1 MRIFTPQNEYV
12 MRKLLYLVIGLLFV
26 FALPSGAQP
35 ECVFTHYSSEEGLS
49 QNTVMSILQDRK
61 GNMWFATWDGINK
74 FDGYDFRTY
83 KAKFDNRINLTNN
96 RVDYMYEDRYGFL
109 WLLTY
114 DNQAWRFNPRTEV
127 FERVPA
133 MKEEGSRFVVTSIK
147 VLPCGSVWL
156 LSEGEGAIRIKTD
169 PESFRLSSEMYSAD
183 NGLFPA
189 ARVYDVYEDASG
201 NEWMLTDN
209 GIGIIG
215 IGNGCLFLINVN
227 LSRIRMIQP
236 EKDIHQGAFAGSV
249 LPQETV
255 DLLVLYGKVNAVVG
269 PYRPKTFYN
278 ANHFDCVHTCLL
290 SLSSVQMVPLSP
302 LRLLSVS
309 VPPAVPACRP

>member
-189 ARVYDVYEDASG
+189 ARVYDVYEDTSG
-201 NEWMLTDN
+201 MS
-209 GIGIIG
+209 
-215 IGNGCLFLINVN
+215 GC
-227 LSRIRMIQP
+227 
-236 EKDIHQGAFAGSV
+236 
-249 LPQETV
+249 
-255 DLLVLYGKVNAVVG
+255 
-269 PYRPKTFYN
+269 
-278 ANHFDCVHTCLL
+278 
-290 SLSSVQMVPLSP
+290 
-302 LRLLSVS
+302 
-309 VPPAVPACRP
+309 

>member
-127 FERVPA
+127 FEHVPA

-156 LSEGEGAIRIKTD
+156 LSEEEGAIRLKTD
-169 PESFRLSSEMYSAD
+169 PESFRLSPEMYSAD

-209 GIGIIG
+209 GLGM
-215 IGNGCLFLINVN
+215 L
-227 LSRIRMIQP
+227 
-236 EKDIHQGAFAGSV
+236 AAGSGALTSFFV
-249 LPQETV
+249 EKTLKKEKGGQIFYTAQECGNEIFFGSDSGRVWRYQKKNGRFLLLQLPCASHIV
-255 DLLVLYGKVNAVVG
+255 AVGKI
-269 PYRPKTFYN
+269 
-278 ANHFDCVHTCLL
+278 DDII
-290 SLSSVQMVPLSP
+290 
-302 LRLLSVS
+302 
-309 VPPAVPACRP
+309 

>member
-61 GNMWFATWDGINK
+61 EICGLPLGMASINST
-74 FDGYDFRTY
+74 GMISRTY

-189 ARVYDVYEDASG
+189 ARVYDVYEDTSG

-209 GIGIIG
+209 GLGM
-215 IGNGCLFLINVN
+215 L
-227 LSRIRMIQP
+227 
-236 EKDIHQGAFAGSV
+236 AAGSM
-249 LPQETV
+249 
-255 DLLVLYGKVNAVVG
+255 
-269 PYRPKTFYN
+269 
-278 ANHFDCVHTCLL
+278 CLT
-290 SLSSVQMVPLSP
+290 SFS
-302 LRLLSVS
+302 
-309 VPPAVPACRP
+309 

>member
-1 MRIFTPQNEYV
+1 MTNIRYFRRNAYLYPTERICYEKTSISGHRLIV
-12 MRKLLYLVIGLLFV
+12 CICVTVRSTAGVCLYPLFV
-26 FALPSGAQP
+26 RR
-35 ECVFTHYSSEEGLS
+35 GLS

-74 FDGYDFRTY
+74 FDGYDFKTY

-127 FERVPA
+127 FEHVPA

-156 LSEGEGAIRIKTD
+156 LSEEEGAIRLKTD
-169 PESFRLSSEMYSAD
+169 PESFRLSPEMYSAD

-209 GIGIIG
+209 GLGM
-215 IGNGCLFLINVN
+215 L
-227 LSRIRMIQP
+227 
-236 EKDIHQGAFAGSV
+236 AAGSGALTSFFV
-249 LPQETV
+249 EKTLKKEKGGQIF
-255 DLLVLYGKVNAVVG
+255 LY
-269 PYRPKTFYN
+269 
-278 ANHFDCVHTCLL
+278 
-290 SLSSVQMVPLSP
+290 SP
-302 LRLLSVS
+302 GMWK
-309 VPPAVPACRP
+309 

>member
-49 QNTVMSILQDRK
+49 QNTVMNILQDRK

-83 KAKFDNRINLTNN
+83 KAKFDNRINLMNILQDHKDNLWFATWDGINRFDGYNFKTYKARQGNYISLTNN
-96 RVDYMYEDRYGFL
+96 RADRMYEDRYGFL

-127 FERVPA
+127 FEHVPA

-156 LSEGEGAIRIKTD
+156 LSE
-169 PESFRLSSEMYSAD
+169 
-183 NGLFPA
+183 
-189 ARVYDVYEDASG
+189 
-201 NEWMLTDN
+201 
-209 GIGIIG
+209 
-215 IGNGCLFLINVN
+215 
-227 LSRIRMIQP
+227 
-236 EKDIHQGAFAGSV
+236 
-249 LPQETV
+249 
-255 DLLVLYGKVNAVVG
+255 
-269 PYRPKTFYN
+269 
-278 ANHFDCVHTCLL
+278 
-290 SLSSVQMVPLSP
+290 
-302 LRLLSVS
+302 
-309 VPPAVPACRP
+309 

>member
-26 FALPSGAQP
+26 FAIPSGAQP

-201 NEWMLTDN
+201 NKITAMDGENISFRYRDYRNSPDRRNPIEKELT
-209 GIGIIG
+209 
-215 IGNGCLFLINVN
+215 LHYREFFP
-227 LSRIRMIQP
+227 R
-236 EKDIHQGAFAGSV
+236 
-249 LPQETV
+249 
-255 DLLVLYGKVNAVVG
+255 LLQHG
-269 PYRPKTFYN
+269 
-278 ANHFDCVHTCLL
+278 
-290 SLSSVQMVPLSP
+290 P
-302 LRLLSVS
+302 LRYFRIVRYYGFYSNKGNLPEEYFGRDESEIEEDELQ
-309 VPPAVPACRP
+309 PAESGYEKHYFSERCGRTRV

>member
-49 QNTVMSILQDRK
+49 QNTVMNILQDRK
-61 GNMWFATWDGINK
+61 GNMRFATWDGINK

-127 FERVPA
+127 FEHVPA
-133 MKEEGSRFVVTSIK
+133 MRRREPVCGNFNQGIALRFGLVAFGGRRGYPPQDRS
-147 VLPCGSVWL
+147 
-156 LSEGEGAIRIKTD
+156 GEFS
-169 PESFRLSSEMYSAD
+169 PF
-183 NGLFPA
+183 
-189 ARVYDVYEDASG
+189 ARDVFS
-201 NEWMLTDN
+201 
-209 GIGIIG
+209 
-215 IGNGCLFLINVN
+215 
-227 LSRIRMIQP
+227 
-236 EKDIHQGAFAGSV
+236 
-249 LPQETV
+249 
-255 DLLVLYGKVNAVVG
+255 
-269 PYRPKTFYN
+269 
-278 ANHFDCVHTCLL
+278 
-290 SLSSVQMVPLSP
+290 
-302 LRLLSVS
+302 
-309 VPPAVPACRP
+309 

>member
-49 QNTVMSILQDRK
+49 QNTVMNILQDRK

-127 FERVPA
+127 FEHVPA
-133 MKEEGSRFVVTSIK
+133 MKEEGITKEDIGRDGFLERAFGGRRGYPPQDRS
-147 VLPCGSVWL
+147 
-156 LSEGEGAIRIKTD
+156 GEFS
-169 PESFRLSSEMYSAD
+169 PF
-183 NGLFPA
+183 
-189 ARVYDVYEDASG
+189 ARDVFS
-201 NEWMLTDN
+201 
-209 GIGIIG
+209 
-215 IGNGCLFLINVN
+215 
-227 LSRIRMIQP
+227 
-236 EKDIHQGAFAGSV
+236 
-249 LPQETV
+249 
-255 DLLVLYGKVNAVVG
+255 
-269 PYRPKTFYN
+269 
-278 ANHFDCVHTCLL
+278 
-290 SLSSVQMVPLSP
+290 
-302 LRLLSVS
+302 
-309 VPPAVPACRP
+309 

>member
-49 QNTVMSILQDRK
+49 QNTVMNILQDRK

-127 FERVPA
+127 FEHVPA

-156 LSEGEGAIRIKTD
+156 LSRKKGLSASRPIRRVFAFRQRCIQLITVCSRPHAYMMFMRML
-169 PESFRLSSEMYSAD
+169 PEM
-183 NGLFPA
+183 
-189 ARVYDVYEDASG
+189 SG
-201 NEWMLTDN
+201 
-209 GIGIIG
+209 
-215 IGNGCLFLINVN
+215 C
-227 LSRIRMIQP
+227 
-236 EKDIHQGAFAGSV
+236 
-249 LPQETV
+249 
-255 DLLVLYGKVNAVVG
+255 
-269 PYRPKTFYN
+269 
-278 ANHFDCVHTCLL
+278 
-290 SLSSVQMVPLSP
+290 
-302 LRLLSVS
+302 
-309 VPPAVPACRP
+309 